1 MRPATFLLALLA
13 AAAASSAS
21 AQDAAA
27 LVAKKS
33 VAPLPPVVGTPAT
46 VTVEVFNAGST

>member
-1 MRPATFLLALLA
+1 MRPATLLLALLA
-13 AAAASSAS
+13 AAAASAA

-33 VAPLPPVVGTPAT
+33 VAPLPPVVGAPAT
-46 VTVEVFNAGST
+46 VAVEVFNAGST